1 MRTISYIIGAAAV
14 IIVGATFPT
23 PTQATVMD
31 YHEFVQNYGDTLVQ
45 YDFDGTSP
53 EERREDKKGTN
64 DLIESGTGTV
74 TYDVTGYDGTSD
86 AFTPD
91 YSVTTALLT
100 SNGVNLPASGASFDA
115 IFKPDSISGTTGYIA
130 AAYDGSN
137 RSYFAS
143 TGSGKLAVRA
153 GGGSLSTASYTPG
166 DWYYMAT
173 TMSYDT
179 GSNTTTAHVY
189 VANLSSENPTLT
201 AYSGTMTGTFSIGMQ
216 QGIGALWYQS
226 KLQWA
231 FDGDIDEITLYSG
244 VKDQDFFQ
252 DNLERIVV
260 VPEPSSLLLSLL
272 AVCGL
277 GLVFRW
283 RR

>member
-100 SNGVNLPASGASFDA
+100 SSAMNLPASGTSFEA
-115 IFKPDSISGTTGYIA
+115 VFKPNSTTDYGYVA

-137 RSYFAS
+137 RSYFALTS
-143 TGSGKLAVRA
+143 GSLLGARAGSG
-153 GGGSLSTASYTPG
+153 SFFPASHTSG

-173 TMSYDT
+173 TMSYDDA
-179 GSNTTTAHVY
+179 SDTTTAYVY
-189 VANLSSENPTLT
+189 VANLSSEDPTLT
-201 AYSGTMTGTFSIGMQ
+201 MYSGTMPGTFSIDLQ
-216 QGIGALWYQS
+216 YGIGALWYQS
-226 KLQWA
+226 RLQTA
-231 FDGDIDEITLYSG
+231 FNGDIDEITLYSG